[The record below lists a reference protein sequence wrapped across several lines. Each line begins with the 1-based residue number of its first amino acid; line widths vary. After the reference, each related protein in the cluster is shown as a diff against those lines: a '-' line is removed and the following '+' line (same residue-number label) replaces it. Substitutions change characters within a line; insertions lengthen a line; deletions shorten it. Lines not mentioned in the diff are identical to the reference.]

1 MVNQLAKTILITKV
15 SELISEKYLL
25 PLSAARDMLY
35 KSKIVDLIND
45 ENTGLYGESPQYV
58 LSLFEKEMSLED

>member
-1 MVNQLAKTILITKV
+1 MVNQLAKAILITKV

-25 PLSAARDMLY
+25 PISAARDMLY
-35 KSKIVDLIND
+35 KSKIVDLIDD

>member
-1 MVNQLAKTILITKV
+1 MVNQLAKALLITKV

-25 PLSAARDMLY
+25 PISAARDMLY
-35 KSKIVDLIND
+35 KSKIVDLIDD